1 MTEPKNENN
10 EVVIQEQ
17 NGLFNYPNK
26 LPDNLTEKD
35 VAYLQNKIDSGKSTE
50 CPKPRKIRAS
60 IEIFIKKHT
69 DIEAERFFLLMS
81 LSAMILFSFTLAF
94 SSKEITVGNATL
106 LNIRPDSQRKSDRLT
121 QNFRLSNRLNCLHGF
136 VLILFGTHWFALSHV
151 RSGYLYHSRLRIC
164 IFPEKTNDRGLMSI
178 VKGTLN
184 TELTNDITVEDHIEL
199 LTYKREFNDI
209 KIILIAIPYSIFL
222 MFLAHTIST
231 ASGIQ
236 NGSLILLLQLAAW
249 TYIAISGWLKIMKNQ
264 KAFEKEMSEAVYGKL
279 DPQYERLSMEVIQNT
294 EGYFKKLHTNKL
306 EQEQA

>member
-1 MTEPKNENN
+1 
-10 EVVIQEQ
+10 
-17 NGLFNYPNK
+17 
-26 LPDNLTEKD
+26 
-35 VAYLQNKIDSGKSTE
+35 
-50 CPKPRKIRAS
+50 
-60 IEIFIKKHT
+60 
-69 DIEAERFFLLMS
+69 
-81 LSAMILFSFTLAF
+81 
-94 SSKEITVGNATL
+94 
-106 LNIRPDSQRKSDRLT
+106 
-121 QNFRLSNRLNCLHGF
+121 
-136 VLILFGTHWFALSHV
+136 
-151 RSGYLYHSRLRIC
+151 
-164 IFPEKTNDRGLMSI
+164 MSI

-279 DPQYERLSMEVIQNT
+279 DPQYERLSMEIIQNT

-306 EQEQA
+306 KQEQA